1 MAIQA
6 LTDSETYFVARAT
19 PEDIREWKVGFFSTF
34 RDQLLEINRALMAGD
49 YSGVAPYVEDP
60 ATGVMKF
67 PNYTDLSSITTDRSV
82 GDSFVI
88 DPRRRLP
95 SSSIGRCLV
104 RHASLVPLIW
114 NQDRH
119 TSGAS
124 VVRHQ
129 TWTQLV

>member
-1 MAIQA
+1 MTTPLILPTDVITVHAWSYGYNGERDCGYYWYDCLHHMGYYLDKIMAIQA

-67 PNYTDLSSITTDRSV
+67 PELHR
-82 GDSFVI
+82 
-88 DPRRRLP
+88 P
-95 SSSIGRCLV
+95 
-104 RHASLVPLIW
+104 
-114 NQDRH
+114 
-119 TSGAS
+119 
-124 VVRHQ
+124 
-129 TWTQLV
+129 